1 MATFKLIRIFSKI
14 SITIGE
20 RDDPKMV
27 LSSYVNFGDAM
38 NVLLKIPLQ
47 FSEIDMKEIRL

>member
-1 MATFKLIRIFSKI
+1 MATFNLIRIFSKI